1 MRKTRVE
8 DVFFSGV
15 FVAGCAIDR
24 DHRLA
29 MRRAV
34 SVEFLVAVD
43 AVQGVVNGFRR
54 DFSVDEERHLEA
66 RLLHR
71 ERLIA
76 MAFEAGRAGV
86 GCGCGD
92 GFRSRCRLGAVEHTT
107 G

>member
-1 MRKTRVE
+1 MRETRVE
-8 DVFFSGV
+8 DVFFPGV

-86 GCGCGD
+86 GCGG
-92 GFRSRCRLGAVEHTT
+92 GFRGRCRLGGGEHTT